1 MADLFQGKYRV
12 PTTRVKWHNYAEG
25 AYFITICTQDRRHW
39 FGEIHNGTMHRTVL
53 GQFAADCI
61 DSIPQH
67 CPYAEIGA
75 SIVMPNHIHMIVF
88 INGNKVPHNKRTAS
102 VEPFYKTAP
111 RNRDEPFYKTA
122 PRNGDEPFCKMALR
136 NGDGIEPFCKMALQ
150 EGQSWLSVVV
160 RQYKSVVTRK
170 ARSLGLPFVW
180 QTRFYEHIITN
191 HKSYET
197 ITNYIENN
205 VDSWEIDKMHI

>member
-111 RNRDEPFYKTA
+111 RN
-122 PRNGDEPFCKMALR
+122 
-136 NGDGIEPFCKMALQ
+136 GDGIEPFCKMALQ

-160 RQYKSVVTRK
+160 RQYTSVVTRK